1 MKPGI
6 TEFRRQLAEQLVT
19 KEVTIVQDLGPI
31 PRKRLHAFIKPEGP
45 GRKPRRPCQGCYQ
58 DLRKTMGSRDA
69 DRKVRR
75 IAIESPEDPVRVVIK
90 ILEKAWV
97 VEMLIEKLEESQS
110 SAMIAPTSQ
119 HSV

>member
-1 MKPGI
+1 MFELLLGTTVVNSWIIYNMVSSIKPGI

-45 GRKPRRPCQGCYQ
+45 GRKPRRSCQGCYQ

-75 IAIESPEDPVRVVIK
+75 IAIFCNDCPDKPAFCLACFNK
-90 ILEKAWV
+90 N
-97 VEMLIEKLEESQS
+97 QC
-110 SAMIAPTSQ
+110 
-119 HSV
+119 